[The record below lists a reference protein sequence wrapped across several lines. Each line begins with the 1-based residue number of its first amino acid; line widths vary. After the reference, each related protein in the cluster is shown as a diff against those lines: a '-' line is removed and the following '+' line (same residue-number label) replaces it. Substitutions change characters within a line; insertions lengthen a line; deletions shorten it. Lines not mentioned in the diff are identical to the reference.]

1 MQNNPAIMPMIKSTI
16 SKTSKH
22 YWKLATVMLLLLSI
36 YTTLSLIIMIGAY
49 FDQSYLTITL
59 ITTALIA
66 VASVCMLN
74 VQKQCLNAIRDQSI
88 SYQEAMTYGLQQYR
102 WQKVLVIPCVIL
114 LYSVAYGCFLLLS
127 MHISGT
133 NLDNSSFWMTIM
145 SLITDEHA
153 RTYSIIV
160 AALTLV
166 SNLVT
171 NYILVCMQLFNYL
184 LIDTNKSTGQL
195 MKNSLALVSRINP
208 MIIVVISLIECV
220 MSNLLEIK
228 SMTYPLMLIK
238 YVTAPYLAIF
248 YAMVYEHYVEKKLPE
263 TTAKPKA

>member
-1 MQNNPAIMPMIKSTI
+1 MQNNQKSCQCSNQQSAKPASTTGNCNSHAI
-16 SKTSKH
+16 GH
-22 YWKLATVMLLLLSI
+22 RHLRNRWCHHWDRRIIRSI
-36 YTTLSLIIMIGAY
+36 LPNHRPHV
-49 FDQSYLTITL
+49 DR
-59 ITTALIA
+59 LIA

-88 SYQEAMTYGLQQYR
+88 SYQEAMIYGLQQYR
-102 WQKVLVIPCVIL
+102 WRKVLVIPCVML

-133 NLDNSSFWMTIM
+133 NLDNSGFWMTIM

-160 AALTLV
+160 AILTLGG
-166 SNLVT
+166 NLVK
-171 NYILVCMQLFNYL
+171 NYSLVCVQLFNYL

-208 MIIVVISLIECV
+208 MIIVVISLIDCV
-220 MSNLLEIK
+220 LS
-228 SMTYPLMLIK
+228 Y
-238 YVTAPYLAIF
+238 Y
-248 YAMVYEHYVEKKLPE
+248 
-263 TTAKPKA
+263 